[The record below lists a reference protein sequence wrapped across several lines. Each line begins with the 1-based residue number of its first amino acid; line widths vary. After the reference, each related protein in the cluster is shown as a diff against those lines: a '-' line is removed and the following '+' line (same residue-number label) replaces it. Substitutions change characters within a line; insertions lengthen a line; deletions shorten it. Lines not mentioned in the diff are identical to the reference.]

1 MDVLEDFQ
9 WTRNRKGY
17 RITPLKELHP
27 HLMQTYPADAL
38 WIAPNGSLRN
48 EIRYQPFARGADLCA
63 AFANLRT
70 SEHVQQFVNQHGLLT
85 WREQHDPDV
94 DGGYLPSDGTHGGE
108 PISVAL
114 VEAEMFREVL
124 HRAETPKALATYF
137 ENKIVPDFARSVQ
150 AGQIAIVP
158 DLEEGL
164 RIRLTLPTLLGAIWY
179 QLVSKLSGRRL
190 QVCKL
195 RGCGGVF
202 EVGPGAGKRADAE
215 FCCIEHKVEFFN
227 RRRRLARGK

>member
-1 MDVLEDFQ
+1 MDVLEDLQ
-9 WTRNRKGY
+9 WTRNREGY
-17 RITPLKELHP
+17 RIVPLKELHP

-38 WIAPNGSLRN
+38 WIAPKGSLRN
-48 EIRYQPFARGADLCA
+48 EVKYRPFARGADLCA
-63 AFANLRT
+63 AFANLKT

-94 DGGYLPSDGTHGGE
+94 DGGYLPSDGTPGGE

-124 HRAETPKALATYF
+124 RRADTPRALATYF
-137 ENKIVPDFARSVQ
+137 ENRVVPDFARSVQ
-150 AGQIAIVP
+150 TGQIAIVP
-158 DLEEGL
+158 DLETGL

-195 RGCGGVF
+195 KGCGGVF
-202 EVGPGAGKRADAE
+202 EVGPGVGKRADAE